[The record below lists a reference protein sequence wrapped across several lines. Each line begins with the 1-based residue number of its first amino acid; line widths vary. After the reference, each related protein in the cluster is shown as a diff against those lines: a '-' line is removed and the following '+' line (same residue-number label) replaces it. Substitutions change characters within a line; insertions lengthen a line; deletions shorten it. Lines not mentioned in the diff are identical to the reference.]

1 MNKKIL
7 PKKDVFNFIVSRTRY
22 NPVKSEDI
30 EKRFFITGPDV
41 REIIRD
47 LRRSGEPIVATGK
60 GYYMAQAKEDVDV
73 IVNDFTKRITSMGK
87 TLRELER
94 KVYDRLGYQITF
106 PGFGCDGV
114 QLFAKG
120 HPGEIH
126 RDSEKKSASQ
136 GMQYMPD
143 HSKESGSGELA
154 YVGEDLSL
162 DGLL

>member
-1 MNKKIL
+1 MHKKIL
-7 PKKDVFNFIVSRTRY
+7 PKKDVFNLIGSRTRH

-30 EKRFFITGPDV
+30 EKRFLISGPDV

-47 LRRSGEPIVATGK
+47 LRRSGEPIVATQK
-60 GYYMAQAKEDVDV
+60 GYYVAKDKEDVDV
-73 IVNDFTKRITSMGK
+73 IVNDLTKRIASMGK

-106 PGFGCDGV
+106 PGFGCDRI
-114 QLFAKG
+114 QLFAKD

-126 RDSEKKSASQ
+126 RDSQKEGASE
-136 GMQYMPD
+136 GMRPVQD
-143 HSKESGSGELA
+143 NSKEDGHGELA

-162 DGLL
+162 GGLL